1 MRSVVFFLLVAACSD
16 YVKPET
22 AADRAR
28 LEEETHLTFFTPHA
42 AQPNDAVVR
51 VVTRRAFCSGALV
64 SDAIV
69 VTAEHCVTE
78 LGADGDGWSPVSAGY
93 VRVELGKDA
102 LPWGRVGVRRVLT
115 CDGWQGDASRDVA
128 AIVLDKRV
136 PSEVARLRVRLD
148 DTAAGSDYVAQG
160 FGTAMMLR
168 AMPLTGTPI
177 WSTHRV
183 ARSGTLVWDGP
194 DDFALEMSSSHGDSG
209 GPVIAKDTNEVV
221 GVTSASREHEGAPM
235 TVAAR
240 IAPCAS
246 MLAQAA
252 TYEQTIPN

>member
-1 MRSVVFFLLVAACSD
+1 M
-16 YVKPET
+16 KPET
-22 AADRAR
+22 ASERTR
-28 LEEETHLTFFTPHA
+28 LEEETHLDFFTPNQ
-42 AQPNDAVVR
+42 AQPGDAVVR

-64 SDAIV
+64 SDAVV

-78 LGADGDGWSPVSAGY
+78 LTGDGQSAVSAGY

-136 PSEVARLRVRLD
+136 PADVARLRVKLD
-148 DTAAGSDYVAQG
+148 DADVGNDFIAQG
-160 FGTAMMLR
+160 FGAAMTFR
-168 AMPLTGTPI
+168 AMPLTGSPI
-177 WSTHRV
+177 WSTHRI
-183 ARSGTLVWDGP
+183 ARNGTLVWNGA
-194 DDFALEMSSSHGDSG
+194 DDFALEMPSSHGDSG

-221 GVTSASREHEGAPM
+221 GVASAGREREKDGAAPI
-235 TVAAR
+235 TIAAR

-252 TYEQTIPN
+252 YYERSIPN

>member
-1 MRSVVFFLLVAACSD
+1 MRSAVLFFITATTACSG
-16 YVKPET
+16 YVKPDT
-22 AADRAR
+22 AASRAR
-28 LEEETHLTFFTPHA
+28 LEEETHLTFFTPNQ

-69 VTAEHCVTE
+69 ITAEHCVTD
-78 LGADGDGWSPVSAGY
+78 LGEEGWSAMPAGY

-102 LPWGRVGVRRVLT
+102 LPWGRVGARHVLT

-128 AIVLDKRV
+128 AIVLERRV
-136 PSEVARLRVRLD
+136 PRDVARLRMKLD
-148 DTAAGSDYVAQG
+148 DANTGSAFVAQG
-160 FGTAMMLR
+160 FGTGMSYR
-168 AMPLTGTPI
+168 SMPITGSPI
-177 WSTHRV
+177 WSSQRATRN
-183 ARSGTLVWDGP
+183 GTLVWNGA

-209 GPVIAKDTNEVV
+209 GPIISKDTNEVV
-221 GVTSASREHEGAPM
+221 GVAAAGREHEGTPM

-252 TYEQTIPN
+252 TYERTITD